1 MQKLPVIGAAALAAL
16 SLSGAAFAAAS
27 PSQHYTIA
35 PAVIAQTHGPWVQ
48 RIVYTNDST
57 TALRITPR
65 LYAESADGQ
74 LSALPHA
81 PAGLIWAPKTAVVPP
96 DGNLT
101 ETIRDS
107 QKTASHLG
115 LLALAF
121 MGQPVSVAVDA
132 TGTQSVG
139 APAATLAL
147 GKPTGIPA
155 YQTIVAGPWFYGGSS
170 LKAFHLKI
178 SNAGT
183 TEWLIPHVALH
194 QYSWGLGGAATQPI
208 AENSPAAMTHAP
220 SLSTWHLSPGTLPVL
235 GLSEL
240 QWSVTTSPETPPHII
255 TRWIISWPVVPSAFA
270 LGLFILLEFG
280 GRIFKRKPKDKGEA
294 A

>member
-1 MQKLPVIGAAALAAL
+1 MQRLPVIGAAALAAL

-35 PAVIAQTHGPWVQ
+35 PAVIARPHGPWSQ
-48 RIVYTNDST
+48 KIMYSNDSP
-57 TALRITPR
+57 TALQVTPR
-65 LYAESADGQ
+65 LYAESANGQ

-147 GKPTGIPA
+147 GQPA
-155 YQTIVAGPWFYGGSS
+155 GVPDYRVAVRGPWFAGG
-170 LKAFHLKI
+170 KAIPVFRLRI
-178 SNAGT
+178 RNTGT

-194 QYSWGLGGAATQPI
+194 QYSWGLGGAVTQPLT
-208 AENSPAAMTHAP
+208 ENAPAAMAHAL
-220 SLSTWHLSPGTLPVL
+220 SASTWHLSPGTLPVL

-240 QWSVTTSPETPPHII
+240 QWRITTSPYTRPHII
-255 TRWIISWPVVPSAFA
+255 TRWIISWPVIPSAFA
-270 LGLFILLEFG
+270 LGLFVLLELG
-280 GRIFKRKPKDKGEA
+280 GRLFKRHPKKGREA